1 MVCCQNLNRWDQ
13 CRLVQIRYH
22 WDLKIR
28 NRIPMACCRFA
39 SRSQSPTVNLIA
51 NPNPIGC
58 QTHSVS
64 RFAIRSVN
72 HFH

>member
-1 MVCCQNLNRWDQ
+1 MVYCQILNRLDQ

-28 NRIPMACCRFA
+28 NRILMACCHFA
-39 SRSQSPTVNLIA
+39 SWTQSPTGNLIA
-51 NPNPIGC
+51 NPNRIGC
-58 QTHSVS
+58 QTHSAS